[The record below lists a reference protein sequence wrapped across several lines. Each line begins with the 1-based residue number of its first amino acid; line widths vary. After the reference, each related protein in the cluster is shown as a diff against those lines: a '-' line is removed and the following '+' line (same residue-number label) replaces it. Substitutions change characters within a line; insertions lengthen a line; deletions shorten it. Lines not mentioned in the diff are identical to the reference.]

1 LGAHLQRA
9 VGVEGAGG
17 IEEKAAASG
26 VLPRAV
32 GAVLHPSHLPFMQH
46 SGYKPLRRTLPRG
59 RFRVLTF
66 NTSSGKMGRL
76 GGLGALKGVPVP
88 AQREPGAR
96 GKRIRNPVP

>member
-76 GGLGALKGVPVP
+76 GGVRCLKRRACPLLKGS
-88 AQREPGAR
+88 QGPGAN
-96 GKRIRNPVP
+96 G